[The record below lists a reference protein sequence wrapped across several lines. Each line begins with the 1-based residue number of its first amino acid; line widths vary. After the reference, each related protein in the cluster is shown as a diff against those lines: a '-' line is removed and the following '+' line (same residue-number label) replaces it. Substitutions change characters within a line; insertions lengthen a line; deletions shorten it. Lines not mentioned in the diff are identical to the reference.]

1 MSGLRRHRWIWSA
14 DDFGYSGP
22 VNEGIALGHR
32 QGRVSGASLLA
43 GGDAFHGAVKL
54 ARELP
59 GLDLGVHL
67 AAVEVRAVL
76 PPERLP
82 GLVSPEGL
90 LPRHHASFLMAYL
103 AGPIRP
109 SMVEAEWEAQIARVV
124 DAGLKPIY
132 LDSHQHLHV
141 LPGLFEATL
150 RLMRRFGIR
159 AVRTPGDVV
168 PGRPGPVRGTML
180 AGLFALGRRA
190 RALARGAGLVTP
202 DGTLGIGDAG
212 KLDAPRLKSYLKAL
226 ALRPPGTWELVSHP
240 GMGEPHGSPA
250 SAWGYRWADELA
262 AARDESL
269 GEAIQKAG
277 VEVTG
282 YRDLLA
288 ARGPGSIR

>member
-1 MSGLRRHRWIWSA
+1 MTGMRGHRLIWSA

-43 GGDAFHGAVKL
+43 GGEAFQGAVKL

-67 AAVEVRAVL
+67 AAVEVRSVL
-76 PPERLP
+76 PPERLA
-82 GLVSPEGL
+82 GFASPEGF
-90 LPRHHASFLMAYL
+90 LPPSHAAFLIAYL
-103 AGPIRP
+103 AGPIRL
-109 SMVEAEWEAQIARVV
+109 SLVESEWEAQIARVV
-124 DAGLKPIY
+124 DSGLKPIY
-132 LDSHQHLHV
+132 LDSHQHLHL

-168 PGRPGPVRGTML
+168 PGRPGPVRGML
-180 AGLFALGRRA
+180 LQGLFALGRRA
-190 RALARGAGLVTP
+190 RSLARGAGFATP

-212 KLDAPRLKSYLKAL
+212 KLDAARLKPYLRAL
-226 ALRPPGTWELVSHP
+226 ALKPPGTWELVSHP
-240 GMGEPHGSPA
+240 GMGEPYGSPA
-250 SAWGYRWADELA
+250 AAWGYQWAEELA

-269 GEAIQKAG
+269 GEALRRAG
-277 VEVTG
+277 VEPWS
-282 YRDLLA
+282 YRALLA
-288 ARGPGSIR
+288 PDAGSHIR